1 MKKLTLLS
9 IAALALASL
18 PALPSFAQECD
29 QGECV
34 VTFEYTGSM
43 ITWNVPADVDQLQF
57 EMFGAAGGRGGLG
70 GKVSGTLTNLPATLT
85 LVVGGEGVV
94 GSEAQGGY
102 NGGGRAGGYRGNEGS
117 GGGASDIRLGSSV
130 DSRILVAGGGGGG
143 GGYAGA
149 DGAPGGGLIASA
161 GGSGQGAGGQGG
173 TQSSGGSGGSSNGGS
188 SASSGGFGFGGYGG
202 SSWNAGGGG
211 GGGGWYGGGGGGAD
225 DNSCCSDGGGGGGG
239 SSFAHQSYTQSVSH
253 EVGVRSGHG
262 LIVIRYTEPL
272 SVVSFVGNQLDSDSL
287 RFDLELSRA
296 QTLALN
302 DFDLSLL
309 NCETA
314 ELTGSD
320 TSYQIIG
327 SGCEAG
333 DQQISL
339 PSLSSDA
346 QLVFDKAAPD
356 LIFGEPILDQ
366 SQASY
371 TLPYTLSESE
381 LTLDDIVVE
390 GCGEVSVKPDSI
402 VLTGCADGPGSLSV
416 LAGAVSDSFG
426 NSTPVENQDFNF
438 TFDLVAPSASFSE
451 FTFDAELNSYRLNLD
466 FSESSTV
473 LIGPI
478 FQSTMECT
486 TSMELI
492 ETGMLLGANCGW
504 GSGDWILEAFSLS
517 DAAGNLGPEQAVVFS
532 FDNPEP
538 PAPEPDPEP
547 AVEDQPQEPLENP
560 APSQP
565 IIQDVVYV
573 EQIPIAIDPAP
584 TPIEEAEPEPI
595 ASDPVQEEFEELI
608 GELIEQIESETPLP
622 EPETVIETL
631 PITKPVVEPA
641 PVVAPVEEAAVA
653 ETIAEAPTQTSTP
666 SATPN
671 ELFVAEST
679 APTVVQVA
687 AATNPEEGNLMPQFL
702 IGTLAALGVTG
713 ALLWRFSGR

>member
-1 MKKLTLLS
+1 MKKLTLFS
-9 IAALALASL
+9 IATLALASL
-18 PALPSFAQECD
+18 PALPSFAQVCD

-43 ITWNVPADVDQLQF
+43 VTWNVPADVDHLQF
-57 EMFGAAGGRGGLG
+57 EVFGAAGGRGGLG

-85 LVVGGEGVV
+85 IVVGGEGVV

-117 GGGASDIRLGSSV
+117 GGGASDIRLGISV

-149 DGAPGGGLIASA
+149 DGAAGGGLIANA

-239 SSFAHQSYTQSVSH
+239 SSFARQSYTQSVSH

-262 LIVIRYTEPL
+262 LIVIRFTEPL
-272 SVVSFVGNQLDSDSL
+272 SVVSFGGSQLDSDSL

-296 QTLALN
+296 HSLALS

-309 NCETA
+309 GCETT
-314 ELTGSD
+314 ELTGSGV
-320 TSYQIIG
+320 SYQLLG
-327 SGCEAG
+327 SNCQAG
-333 DQQISL
+333 DQQVLL
-339 PSLSSDA
+339 PSLSTQA
-346 QLVFDKAAPD
+346 LLTFDKSAPE
-356 LIFGEPILDQ
+356 LILGEPILDQ
-366 SQASY
+366 NLASY

-381 LTLDDIVVE
+381 LTQDHILID
-390 GCGEVSVKPDSI
+390 GCSEVALKPDSI

-426 NSTPVENQDFNF
+426 NSAPGEDQVFSF
-438 TFDLVAPSASFSE
+438 AFDLVAPSATFSE
-451 FTFDAELNSYRLNLD
+451 FSFDAEVNSYRLNLD
-466 FSESSTV
+466 FSEASTV
-473 LIGPI
+473 LIEPI

-492 ETGMLLGANCGW
+492 ETGMLLGANCGY

-517 DAAGNLGPEQAVVFS
+517 DSAGNLGPEQAVVFS

-538 PAPEPDPEP
+538 PAPEPTEAVQAQPE
-547 AVEDQPQEPLENP
+547 EPLESP
-560 APSQP
+560 AQSQS
-565 IIQDVVYV
+565 ISQDVVYA
-573 EQIPIAIDPAP
+573 EPAPIPIDPAP
-584 TPIEEAEPEPI
+584 TPIEETEPEPV
-595 ASDPVQEEFEELI
+595 ASEPVQEELSDLI
-608 GELIEQIESETPLP
+608 AELIEQIESEEPLP
-622 EPETVIETL
+622 EPEVVIETL
-631 PITKPVVEPA
+631 PITEAVSEPA
-641 PVVAPVEEAAVA
+641 PVVEPVEEEATT
-653 ETIAEAPTQTSTP
+653 EPIAQEPEQT
-666 SATPN
+666 ATSEVVPE
-671 ELFVAEST
+671 ELFVSESI
-679 APTVVQVA
+679 APAVVQVA
-687 AATNPEEGNLMPQFL
+687 AATDAEESNLMPQFL